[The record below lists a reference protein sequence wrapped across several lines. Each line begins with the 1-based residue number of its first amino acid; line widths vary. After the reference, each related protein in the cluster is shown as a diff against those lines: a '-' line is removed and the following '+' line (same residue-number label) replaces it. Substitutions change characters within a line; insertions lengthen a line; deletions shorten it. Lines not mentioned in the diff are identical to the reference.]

1 MINLST
7 KTEIMSIG
15 VDDVNASDFAK
26 AVKFFTGRGVS
37 FIKNRDD
44 IAYTGITFAITNTN
58 EPTAITPMSFEISSD
73 QLISLHKLVKRTGY
87 SGSLIIQALNDA
99 TDVIDP
105 EILYYITSHKGD
117 DAMRIF
123 ESCVTYLLKFLKLHK
138 IPTKEF
144 SFANANAIV
153 YTLGGYRGVK
163 HAFVKMLED
172 VYAGKEPA
180 YSPCNTCK
188 YAWFDDDNAIL
199 CERCNFEIPG
209 NMKARDIVLSYGD
222 DISVN
227 DDKMFTHH
235 IRREID
241 ECETF
246 KRRLK

>member
-7 KTEIMSIG
+7 QMEYFSIG
-15 VDDVNASDFAK
+15 TDDTSSADFAK
-26 AVKFFTGRGVS
+26 AIKFFTGRGVN

-44 IAYTGITFAITNTN
+44 MAYPGITFVMANAI
-58 EPTAITPMSFEISSD
+58 EPIAITPLSFEISSD

-99 TDVIDP
+99 IGEMDS
-105 EILYYITSHKGD
+105 ELLNYYTHRKGD
-117 DAMRIF
+117 DAMRVF
-123 ESCVTYLLKFLKLHK
+123 ESCVGYLLKFMKLHK
-138 IPTKEF
+138 IPTKEI

-163 HAFVKMLED
+163 YAFVKMFED
-172 VYAGKEPA
+172 VYAGKEPV

-188 YAWFDDDNAIL
+188 YAWFNDDGDII

-209 NMKARDIVLSYGD
+209 NMTARDMVLSYGD

-241 ECETF
+241 ECGAF

>member
-15 VDDVNASDFAK
+15 VDDVNARDFAK

-37 FIKNRDD
+37 FIKNPDD
-44 IAYTGITFAITNTN
+44 MAYTGITFAITNAS
-58 EPTAITPMSFEISSD
+58 EPTAITPLSFEISSD

-99 TDVIDP
+99 TDAIDP
-105 EILYYITSHKGD
+105 ELLSYYTHRKGD
-117 DAMRIF
+117 DAMRVF
-123 ESCVTYLLKFLKLHK
+123 ESCVAYLLKFLKLHK
-138 IPTKEF
+138 IATKEF

-163 HAFVKMLED
+163 HAFVKMFED
-172 VYAGKEPA
+172 VYTGKEPV
-180 YSPCNTCK
+180 YSSCNTCK
-188 YAWFDDDNAIL
+188 YAWFDDDGDIR
-199 CERCNFEIPG
+199 CEPCNFEIPG
-209 NMKARDIVLSYGD
+209 NMTARDIVLSYGD

-241 ECETF
+241 ECKTF

>member
-1 MINLST
+1 MINFST
-7 KTEIMSIG
+7 QIKFSVGT
-15 VDDVNASDFAK
+15 DDTKSSDLAK
-26 AVKFFTGRGVS
+26 AIKFFTGRGVN

-44 IAYTGITFAITNTN
+44 IPYNGITFAITNAS
-58 EPTAITPMSFEISSD
+58 EPIVITPLSFEINSSE
-73 QLISLHKLVKRTGY
+73 LISLHKLVKRTRI

-99 TDVIDP
+99 IGEMDSELLGYFI
-105 EILYYITSHKGD
+105 HRKGD
-117 DAMRIF
+117 DAMRVF
-123 ESCVTYLLKFLKLHK
+123 ESCVAYLLKFLKLHK

-153 YTLGGYRGVK
+153 YTLGGYCGVK
-163 HAFVKMLED
+163 HTFAKMFED
-172 VYAGKEPA
+172 IYAGKEPV

-188 YAWFDDDNAIL
+188 YAWFDDKGDIL

-209 NMKARDIVLSYGD
+209 NMTARDIVSSYGD

-241 ECETF
+241 ECGAF

>member
-1 MINLST
+1 MINFST
-7 KTEIMSIG
+7 QIKFSVGT
-15 VDDVNASDFAK
+15 DDTKSSDLAK
-26 AVKFFTGRGVS
+26 VIKFFTGRGVN

-44 IAYTGITFAITNTN
+44 IPYNGITFAITNAS
-58 EPTAITPMSFEISSD
+58 EPIAITPLSFEINSSE
-73 QLISLHKLVKRTGY
+73 LISLHKLVKRTRI

-99 TDVIDP
+99 IGEMDSELLGYFI
-105 EILYYITSHKGD
+105 HRKGD
-117 DAMRIF
+117 DAMRVF
-123 ESCVTYLLKFLKLHK
+123 ESCVAYLLKFLKLHK

-153 YTLGGYRGVK
+153 YTLGGYCGVK
-163 HAFVKMLED
+163 HTFAKMFED
-172 VYAGKEPA
+172 IYAGKEPV

-188 YAWFDDDNAIL
+188 YAWFDDKGDIL
-199 CERCNFEIPG
+199 CERYNFEIPG
-209 NMKARDIVLSYGD
+209 NMTARDIVSSYGD

-241 ECETF
+241 ECGAF

>member
-1 MINLST
+1 MINWST

-15 VDDVNASDFAK
+15 VDDVNAAAFAK
-26 AVKFFTGRGVS
+26 AVEFFTGRGVS
-37 FIKNRDD
+37 FIKTRDD
-44 IAYTGITFAITNTN
+44 MAYTGITFAITNVS
-58 EPTAITPMSFEISSD
+58 EPIAITPLSFEISSSE
-73 QLISLHKLVKRTGY
+73 LISLHKLIKRTRY

-99 TDVIDP
+99 IDALDP
-105 EILYYITSHKGD
+105 EILNYFISHRGD

-123 ESCVTYLLKFLKLHK
+123 ESCIAHLLKFLKLHK

-163 HAFVKMLED
+163 HAFVKMFEN
-172 VYAGKEPA
+172 VYAGKEPV

-188 YAWFDDDNAIL
+188 YAWFDDDGDIS

-209 NMKARDIVLSYGD
+209 NMTARDIVSSYGD

-235 IRREID
+235 IRRELD
-241 ECETF
+241 ECQAF

>member
-1 MINLST
+1 MINWST

-15 VDDVNASDFAK
+15 VDDVNASAFAK

-37 FIKNRDD
+37 FIKSRYDM
-44 IAYTGITFAITNTN
+44 AYTGITFAITNAS
-58 EPTAITPMSFEISSD
+58 EPIAITPLSFEISSD

-99 TDVIDP
+99 IDAIDP
-105 EILYYITSHKGD
+105 ELLGYYIHHKGD

-123 ESCVTYLLKFLKLHK
+123 ESCVAYLLKFLKLHK

-163 HAFVKMLED
+163 HAFVKMFED
-172 VYAGKEPA
+172 VYTGKEPV

-188 YAWFDDDNAIL
+188 YAWFDDDGYLL
-199 CERCNFEIPG
+199 CERCNFEIPQDMTTR
-209 NMKARDIVLSYGD
+209 NIVLSYGD

-227 DDKMFTHH
+227 NGKMFTHH

-241 ECETF
+241 ECGAF

>member
-1 MINLST
+1 MINWST

-15 VDDVNASDFAK
+15 VDDVNAAAFAK

-44 IAYTGITFAITNTN
+44 MAYTGITFAITNTS
-58 EPTAITPMSFEISSD
+58 EPIAITPLSFEISSD
-73 QLISLHKLVKRTGY
+73 QLISLHKLIKRTGY
-87 SGSLIIQALNDA
+87 SGSPIIQALTDA
-99 TDVIDP
+99 IAALDP
-105 EILYYITSHKGD
+105 EPLNYYIRHKCD

-123 ESCVTYLLKFLKLHK
+123 ESCVAYLLKFLKLHK

-144 SFANANAIV
+144 SFANTNAIV

-163 HAFVKMLED
+163 HAFVKMFEN
-172 VYAGKEPA
+172 VYAGKEPV

-188 YAWFDDDNAIL
+188 YAWFNDDGDIL
-199 CERCNFEIPG
+199 CERCNFEIPED
-209 NMKARDIVLSYGD
+209 MKARNIVLSYGD

-235 IRREID
+235 IRRELD
-241 ECETF
+241 ECRAF

>member
-1 MINLST
+1 MINWST

-15 VDDVNASDFAK
+15 VDDVNATAFAK

-44 IAYTGITFAITNTN
+44 MAYTGITFAITNTS
-58 EPTAITPMSFEISSD
+58 EPIAITPLSFEISSD
-73 QLISLHKLVKRTGY
+73 QLISLHKLIKRTGY

-99 TDVIDP
+99 IDALDP
-105 EILYYITSHKGD
+105 ELLNYYIRHKGD

-123 ESCVTYLLKFLKLHK
+123 ESCVAHLLKFLKLHK

-163 HAFVKMLED
+163 HAFVKMFEN
-172 VYAGKEPA
+172 VYAGKEPV

-188 YAWFDDDNAIL
+188 YAWFNDDGDIL
-199 CERCNFEIPG
+199 CERCNFEIPED
-209 NMKARDIVLSYGD
+209 MKARDIVLSYGD

-235 IRREID
+235 IRRELD
-241 ECETF
+241 ECQAF

>member
-7 KTEIMSIG
+7 KTEIMAVG
-15 VDDVNASDFAK
+15 VDDVNASAFAK

-44 IAYTGITFAITNTN
+44 IAYTGITFAITNTS
-58 EPTAITPMSFEISSD
+58 EPVAITPMSFEIISD
-73 QLISLHKLVKRTGY
+73 QLISLHRLIKRTGY

-99 TDVIDP
+99 TDTIDP
-105 EILYYITSHKGD
+105 EILYYIIGHKGD
-117 DAMRIF
+117 DAKRIF
-123 ESCVTYLLKFLKLHK
+123 ESCVAYLLKFLKLHK

-163 HAFVKMLED
+163 HAFARMFED
-172 VYAGKEPA
+172 VYAGKEPV

-188 YAWFDDDNAIL
+188 YAWFDDDGDIL

-209 NMKARDIVLSYGD
+209 NMTARDIVSSYGD

-227 DDKMFTHH
+227 NDKMFTHH

>member
-7 KTEIMSIG
+7 KTEIMAVG
-15 VDDVNASDFAK
+15 VDDVNANDFAK

-37 FIKNRDD
+37 FIKSRDD
-44 IAYTGITFAITNTN
+44 IAYTGITFAITNVS
-58 EPTAITPMSFEISSD
+58 EPIAITPLSFEISSE

-117 DAMRIF
+117 DAKRIF
-123 ESCVTYLLKFLKLHK
+123 ESCVAYLLKFLKLHK

-163 HAFVKMLED
+163 HAFVKMFKD
-172 VYAGKEPA
+172 VYAGKEPV
-180 YSPCNTCK
+180 YSPCNVCK
-188 YAWFDDDNAIL
+188 HAWFNDDGDIL

-209 NMKARDIVLSYGD
+209 NMTARDIVLSYGD

-227 DDKMFTHH
+227 NDKMFTHH

-241 ECETF
+241 ECGAF

>member
-1 MINLST
+1 MINWST

-15 VDDVNASDFAK
+15 VDDVNAAAFAK

-44 IAYTGITFAITNTN
+44 MAYTGITFAITNVS
-58 EPTAITPMSFEISSD
+58 EPIAITPLSFEISSSE
-73 QLISLHKLVKRTGY
+73 LISLHKIVKRTRY

-99 TDVIDP
+99 IDALDP
-105 EILYYITSHKGD
+105 EILNYFISHRGD

-123 ESCVTYLLKFLKLHK
+123 ESCVAHLLKFLKLHK

-163 HAFVKMLED
+163 HAFVKMFEN
-172 VYAGKEPA
+172 VYAGKEPV

-188 YAWFDDDNAIL
+188 YAWFDDKGDIL
-199 CERCNFEIPG
+199 CERYNFEIPG
-209 NMKARDIVLSYGD
+209 NMTARDIVSSYGD

-241 ECETF
+241 ECGAF